1 MASRARQATMI
12 AWRRRRLLHS
22 VIRGITHGKSWKIKL
37 FQESVGRIAKGSFID
52 HIFYVIRMFFAKTL
66 HLGKSLSVLFI
77 TDLNTALLI
86 ERCLTAVITYIS
98 SASVMLECWQNLSNL
113 TNQRVY
119 QILVNRNNLLLSFPA
134 GVLSLPLRFLFY
146 FFARC
151 FLRCALTNWTPGRG
165 QFVMCVLNYVPR
177 EGLTSSLDNQHQKPF
192 GEISCI

>member
-1 MASRARQATMI
+1 MSIYRKQNGKCTDVTNRIYRSLHTISYFPVVLGFLVDTIAVVGTPIVFNCSTWSFIMASRARQATMI

-22 VIRGITHGKSWKIKL
+22 VIRGITRGKSWKIKF
-37 FQESVGRIAKGSFID
+37 FQEPLGRIRKGSFID

-119 QILVNRNNLLLSFPA
+119 QILGMLYIHTYNF
-134 GVLSLPLRFLFY
+134 
-146 FFARC
+146 
-151 FLRCALTNWTPGRG
+151 
-165 QFVMCVLNYVPR
+165 
-177 EGLTSSLDNQHQKPF
+177 
-192 GEISCI
+192 I